1 MAMFKDALF
10 VAENKKTNRGV
21 PEEMRDRFKVDIAEL
36 KGIDLVI
43 DMICV
48 ISRRAMKNGEAVLN
62 KAGDNIYKH
71 ITFIGFGDDKFT
83 VTSSELM
90 ALQLNEI
97 EPCVKDEDATIW
109 IPALKGANIRISS
122 KPVQY
127 ADKKTYDNYY
137 IEDA

>member
-10 VAENKKTNRGV
+10 VAENKRDNRGV

-36 KGIDLVI
+36 KSKDLIIDA
-43 DMICV
+43 ICV
-48 ISRRAMKNGEAVLN
+48 VSRRATKDGLPVLN
-62 KAGDNIYKH
+62 KKGESVFKH
-71 ITFIGFGDDKFT
+71 ITFIAFGGDKFT

-109 IPALKGANIRISS
+109 IPALKDAKIRISS

>member
-1 MAMFKDALF
+1 MTMFKDALF

-21 PEEMRDRFKVDIAEL
+21 PDEMKDRFKVDIAEL
-36 KGIDLVI
+36 KGKDLTIDA
-43 DMICV
+43 ICV
-48 ISRRAMKNGEAVLN
+48 VSKKAVKDGEMVLN
-62 KAGDNIYKH
+62 KKGDNVYKH
-71 ITFIGFGDDKFT
+71 ITFISFGGDKFT

-109 IPALKGANIRISS
+109 IPALKDAKIRISS